1 VTAPTPLTGQV
12 GPGIRTSP
20 AAPPGTPDVERHV
33 ANDMIR
39 RSLPALPVL
48 VAVAAV
54 FWGLA
59 GALSAAYAIALVLGN
74 FALSAA
80 LLGWG
85 ARIGIGMLGAAA
97 MVGFV
102 VRLAIITTAVLLV
115 KDQWWVELVP
125 LGFTIVITHL
135 GLLIWE
141 ARHVSMSLAF
151 PGLKPVKG

>member
-1 VTAPTPLTGQV
+1 MTAPTPASPEV
-12 GPGIRTSP
+12 RTSP
-20 AAPPGTPDVERHV
+20 AAPPGTPDVERRV

-48 VAVAAV
+48 VGVAAV

-59 GALSAAYAIALVLGN
+59 GALSASYAIALVLGN

-102 VRLAIITTAVLLV
+102 VRLAIITAAVLVV

>member
-1 VTAPTPLTGQV
+1 MTAP
-12 GPGIRTSP
+12 IRTSP
-20 AAPPGTPDVERHV
+20 AAPPGTPDVERNV

-39 RSLPALPVL
+39 RSLPALPVM

-54 FWGLA
+54 FWGVA
-59 GALSAAYAIALVLGN
+59 GALSAGYAIALVLAN

-80 LLGWG
+80 LLGWS
-85 ARIGIGMLGAAA
+85 ARIGIGAFVTAA

-102 VRLAIITTAVLLV
+102 VRLALITAAVLLV
-115 KDQWWVELVP
+115 KDQGWVELVP